1 MKLTGAKELQR
12 KLNTLSEEVRG
23 QKLETA
29 ARAGAMLIEND
40 AKRRAP
46 YRTGTLRRSI
56 HSEVSERTA
65 DSVSLAIGTNV
76 EYAARIEFGFSG
88 VDELGRRYNQPPMP
102 YLRPAMDENIGRA
115 RREVVQAWK
124 DVMRGVTI

>member
-1 MKLTGAKELQR
+1 
-12 KLNTLSEEVRG
+12 
-23 QKLETA
+23 
-29 ARAGAMLIEND
+29 MLIEND

-102 YLRPAMDENIGRA
+102 YLRPAMDENVGRA